1 MREKTDHKHFEYGHF
16 LHRASEEKPSIS
28 TTNYIQ
34 KRNLIS
40 ALLLV
45 CEYK

>member
-1 MREKTDHKHFEYGHF
+1 MREKTDHKNFEYGHF
-16 LHRASEEKPSIS
+16 LHCANEEKPSIP
-28 TTNYIQ
+28 TTSYIQ

-40 ALLLV
+40 FLLLV